1 MLLIPI
7 RGVGWGGNKCM
18 RRVKV
23 RRHNIMT
30 KYFHVCFSINWFLCL
45 VICSDVL
52 LGSSVKSQGSVF
64 LGKPEKLL
72 LHRNLPINQESPCP
86 TDFPGASLRQKQ
98 DKFAQ
103 CYQMWGPSWLTTMVA
118 PGPNFWLLSIIWHLF
133 DPGHLNRPEANFPL
147 RNYTEKQIS
156 MITFLMCFTIYK
168 PLKVHYFPWSIF
180 VNGAK
185 LLYNVMLVSAIQQ
198 CESDINTHTHTHTH
212 MASLVAQMVKNLP
225 EM

>member
-118 PGPNFWLLSIIWHLF
+118 PGPNFWLLSTIWSHF
-133 DPGHLNRPEANFPL
+133 DPGHLNRPEAYFCLRKDTEGRSQLWILWCALWFPSHL
-147 RNYTEKQIS
+147 
-156 MITFLMCFTIYK
+156 K
-168 PLKVHYFPWSIF
+168 PLISFDLCISFCFREEIIVHLLFPKWKWNHSQHNWF
-180 VNGAK
+180 
-185 LLYNVMLVSAIQQ
+185 
-198 CESDINTHTHTHTH
+198 
-212 MASLVAQMVKNLP
+212 AQGP
-225 EM
+225 TGDS